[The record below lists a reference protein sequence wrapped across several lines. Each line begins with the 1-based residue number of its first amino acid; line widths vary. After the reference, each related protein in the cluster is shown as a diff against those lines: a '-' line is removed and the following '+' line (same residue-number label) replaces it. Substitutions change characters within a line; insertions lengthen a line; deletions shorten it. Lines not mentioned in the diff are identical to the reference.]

1 MILASMAFKLDK
13 GGPSMFIRSNRRQ
26 ETVSIPS
33 KYSHKYQTKKFF
45 QNILLRKG
53 HDLAFK
59 KESK

>member
-1 MILASMAFKLDK
+1 MGK
-13 GGPSMFIRSNRRQ
+13 GLLNSGRFNFLGDMLR
-26 ETVSIPS
+26 SIPS

>member
-1 MILASMAFKLDK
+1 MFK
-13 GGPSMFIRSNRRQ
+13 RSNRRQ

-33 KYSHKYQTKKFF
+33 KHSHKYQTEKFF
-45 QNILLRKG
+45 QNILLKKG